1 MSQLDYKSAGVDV
14 AAGEA
19 LVEDIKEAV
28 QATFTKAVLS
38 PLGGFAGLYDL
49 KALMSDFDNPVL
61 VQSIDGVG
69 TKSIVAGMVNRFDT
83 IGEDI
88 VSATVN
94 DILVCG
100 AKPLTLLDYI
110 ASDKLREDSI
120 STVIKSIAK
129 ACQTHGIA
137 LLGGETAEMPDTY
150 LKGEHDIV
158 GVVTGV
164 VEKEKMIDGG
174 TVDVGQVVI
183 GLRSSGCHTNGYSLA
198 RKIFFDHAGLK
209 VDSFLEDLNE
219 TVGEALLTPHRN
231 YTPQVHAVLNAG
243 ITVHAMAHISG
254 GGMAGNLNRVLPKH
268 CNAEIQTQSFP
279 SLPVFDVMQ
288 TLAEIDK
295 QEMYR
300 AFNMGIGY
308 VMVVDRKDIEAL
320 ENTLAT
326 VDEEIYTIGEI
337 VKGQQE
343 VTLL

>member
-28 QATFTKAVLS
+28 QATFNPAVLS

-49 KALMSDFDNPVL
+49 KALLNDYHHPVL

-69 TKSIVAGMVNRFDT
+69 TKSIVAGKMGRFDT
-83 IGEDI
+83 IGQDI

-110 ASDKLREDSI
+110 ASDKLRESSI
-120 STVIKSIAK
+120 PTVIKSIAK

-150 LKGEHDIV
+150 LTGEHDIV

-164 VEKEKMIDGG
+164 VEKEKMIKGES
-174 TVDVGQVVI
+174 VEVGQAVI
-183 GLRSSGCHTNGYSLA
+183 GLKSSGCHTNGYSLA

-209 VDSFLEDLNE
+209 VDTFLEELNE
-219 TVGEALLTPHRN
+219 TVGDALLTPHRN
-231 YTPQVHAVLNAG
+231 YTPQVHAILEAG

-254 GGMAGNLNRVLPKH
+254 GGMGGNLNRVLPKH
-268 CNAEIQTQSFP
+268 CNAEIDTTTFP
-279 SLPVFDVMQ
+279 TLPVFKVMQ
-288 TLAEIDK
+288 AFGQIEAH
-295 QEMYR
+295 EMYR

-308 VMVVDRKDIEAL
+308 VLVVEPKDIASIQTIL
-320 ENTLAT
+320 SNLG
-326 VDEEIYTIGEI
+326 EEVYHIGEI
-337 VKGQQE
+337 VPGEQE
-343 VTLL
+343 VKL